1 MMNIKQILGKTRG
14 QVLAMVDRYVKD
26 SIAKLGNKHE
36 PITESGAV
44 LHAWSN
50 LLHELSRNRKD
61 IPCSPEKVAA
71 ILLRNGVS
79 KEKVK
84 ATSANITI
92 ELPNGTYR
100 IYREPSGYPTG
111 AVTLKY
117 PSWVRVHHGFSE
129 QELAD
134 ILLAFDELIPEIEE
148 HGQPLRD
155 EIAMRERER
164 KATRLAEDIA
174 LRALESIFAEKLAPL
189 GIDHRLSMSFN
200 GEITLTLRQYRE
212 WSITAP
218 INVIKEELEKTG
230 DVESLLSP
238 VESGYFW
245 MR

>member
-1 MMNIKQILGKTRG
+1 MMNTKQILGKTRG
-14 QVLAMVDRYVKD
+14 QVLAMVDRFVKD
-26 SIAKLGNKHE
+26 SIDKLGNKRE
-36 PITESGAV
+36 PTSESSAV
-44 LHAWSN
+44 LHVWSN

-61 IPCSPEKVAA
+61 RPCSPEKVAA
-71 ILLRNGVS
+71 ILLRSGVS

-84 ATSANITI
+84 PSSGNITI

-155 EIAMRERER
+155 EIARRERER

-174 LRALESIFAEKLAPL
+174 FHALESLFAEKLTPL
-189 GIDHRLSMSFN
+189 GIDHRLSMKSN
-200 GEITLTLRQYRE
+200 GEIILTLRQYRE

-218 INVIKEELEKTG
+218 INVIKEELEKAE
-230 DVESLLSP
+230 DVESLLTP
-238 VESGYFW
+238 IESGFFW